1 MKFVYGRYKGNNTI
15 YYLSEVMACDTETSH
30 NHDDNN
36 PVCWVS
42 SIQVYFNGQ
51 YKLFRKPS
59 EFMHY
64 LNEIINTYKLG
75 FYRRLRIIFHNASY
89 DLSYLLG
96 FFQMYLPD
104 KDDRVLLNDRH
115 KIKSYRQGG
124 IEVLDTY
131 ALSQCSL
138 ETWGKNLNV
147 EHKKK
152 VGMYDYNKLIYQDT
166 ELTEEEK
173 EYDKY
178 DVLCLYECFDKQL
191 NNYGDTVATVPF
203 TSTGYNRRTFR
214 RNSQKDKNYRS
225 IFVDSALNEESYDI
239 TVMGFSGGYTHKN
252 RKKNGV
258 IIGKIGHRDFRSH
271 YPSIMRT
278 RPMAFGRPVWT
289 YDRTNP
295 FDRNKTIK
303 AKEICDLY
311 PEYFSIS
318 VIVVTFAQLKDDNIT
333 MPFMQKSKMFNMH
346 SQKLQLDNGRI
357 LKFEGY
363 AEMVIDN
370 LTLEILLEQYD
381 IQGVICKVLS
391 FKTMYMPE
399 CLAVTI
405 DQFFKAKSDEKIKLK
420 QYEKEYGLFDN
431 RTIEQEDVLRRSKGG
446 LNGCYGMF
454 VQKPT
459 HEEYNVDYDQIDFV
473 EDIFNP
479 LMKQKPVQEQLDKYY
494 HSRMN
499 FLAYQCGVTVTA
511 TAKYELYQYLKA
523 IGYDKVLYADTD
535 SLFYLKDE
543 ETEKA
548 IEELNKKHHEQAEKL
563 GAFIEDVNGKKIYY
577 DSFDTEQD
585 CKAFKAL
592 HAKCYGMIIEEEKNG
607 KKIDVLKAT
616 IAGVPART
624 IIHMDGESP
633 VYLTREE
640 ELGGITPEMKIN
652 GCDSF
657 DQYKALD
664 QISDD
669 FIFTTN
675 TGTCSNYITQ
685 KVHIEIVNGHE
696 VETCG
701 GCIIRKLDSKKITD
715 IDNEN
720 VEFEVVKGELI

>member
-1 MKFVYGRYKGNNTI
+1 MRFVYGRYKGNNTI

-166 ELTEEEK
+166 KLTEEEQ

-191 NNYGDTVATVPF
+191 NNYEDTVATVPF

-303 AKEICDLY
+303 AKEICDL
-311 PEYFSIS
+311 
-318 VIVVTFAQLKDDNIT
+318 
-333 MPFMQKSKMFNMH
+333 
-346 SQKLQLDNGRI
+346 
-357 LKFEGY
+357 
-363 AEMVIDN
+363 
-370 LTLEILLEQYD
+370 
-381 IQGVICKVLS
+381 
-391 FKTMYMPE
+391 
-399 CLAVTI
+399 
-405 DQFFKAKSDEKIKLK
+405 
-420 QYEKEYGLFDN
+420 
-431 RTIEQEDVLRRSKGG
+431 
-446 LNGCYGMF
+446 
-454 VQKPT
+454 
-459 HEEYNVDYDQIDFV
+459 
-473 EDIFNP
+473 
-479 LMKQKPVQEQLDKYY
+479 
-494 HSRMN
+494 
-499 FLAYQCGVTVTA
+499 
-511 TAKYELYQYLKA
+511 
-523 IGYDKVLYADTD
+523 
-535 SLFYLKDE
+535 
-543 ETEKA
+543 
-548 IEELNKKHHEQAEKL
+548 
-563 GAFIEDVNGKKIYY
+563 
-577 DSFDTEQD
+577 
-585 CKAFKAL
+585 
-592 HAKCYGMIIEEEKNG
+592 
-607 KKIDVLKAT
+607 
-616 IAGVPART
+616 
-624 IIHMDGESP
+624 
-633 VYLTREE
+633 
-640 ELGGITPEMKIN
+640 
-652 GCDSF
+652 
-657 DQYKALD
+657 
-664 QISDD
+664 
-669 FIFTTN
+669 
-675 TGTCSNYITQ
+675 
-685 KVHIEIVNGHE
+685 
-696 VETCG
+696 
-701 GCIIRKLDSKKITD
+701 
-715 IDNEN
+715 
-720 VEFEVVKGELI
+720 